1 MASRRSSRRG
11 TIKFNEIN
19 GTYDKLDEFGNVL
32 KNEKNI
38 YLPSL
43 IRKDHVGATRRS
55 SLRLSNTKN
64 NAYHAVKMTVTLP
77 QTVYTSSILGPLL
90 SNRNTCE
97 SVNHNIVMFISHL
110 FQFTLIF
117 SLASINATRVIEHPE
132 KTCPVEEHL
141 SILVTVCLILFITTM
156 STDFVET
163 WGMLTYLNT
172 MRKMKNNMAK
182 DSFQPIL
189 KKSDL
194 SPIC

>member
-55 SLRLSNTKN
+55 SLRLSSTKK

-77 QTVYTSSILGPLL
+77 QTVYTSSI
-90 SNRNTCE
+90 
-97 SVNHNIVMFISHL
+97 M
-110 FQFTLIF
+110 
-117 SLASINATRVIEHPE
+117 
-132 KTCPVEEHL
+132 
-141 SILVTVCLILFITTM
+141 
-156 STDFVET
+156 
-163 WGMLTYLNT
+163 
-172 MRKMKNNMAK
+172 
-182 DSFQPIL
+182 
-189 KKSDL
+189 
-194 SPIC
+194 